1 MDTLIT
7 YLNLEVMEAS
17 VALISLVL
25 HCLQL
30 ASVYSVVL
38 FLKKIFFHVLGRFSV
53 NVNEFI
59 LLHSHRGE
67 SNKPT
72 NVFILLSFST
82 VYFVRDA
89 EC

>member
-1 MDTLIT
+1 MDALIT

-25 HCLQL
+25 HCLQS

-38 FLKKIFFHVLGRFSV
+38 CFKKIFFHVLGRFSV
-53 NVNEFI
+53 NGNEFV
-59 LLHSHRGE
+59 LLHSHQSE

-72 NVFILLSFST
+72 NVFISLSFSMIA
-82 VYFVRDA
+82 DA
-89 EC
+89 EF